1 MATTRQLH
9 LNINILNSG
18 FHGASWRAKTG
29 VPDAF
34 ISVEHYVRTAK
45 IAERGKLDAVFLAD
59 GLSVTDTPDYRPFLA
74 LEPTIIQATI
84 AAHTSHIG
92 LIVTASSTFNDPF
105 NLARRLASLDL
116 ASNGRVGWNV
126 VTTADSFS
134 ARNFG
139 LDAALEHGNRYER
152 AHEFTDVVKA
162 LWDSW
167 EEDALVADKAE
178 TLFLDPN
185 RLHAINHDGAY
196 YKVRGPL
203 NVPTSARQGRPVI
216 IQAGGSGD
224 GRTLAAAHAEA
235 IFSVAHTKEEALAF
249 AADVRARA
257 GRYGR
262 GPNEIVFLP
271 GLATVI
277 GSTETEA
284 RRREEELWE
293 LLPLDFALA
302 RLAGTLGISADR
314 LSLDKALPDDLPIP
328 ANGMQTFSK
337 ASIDTARRE
346 GLTVRQLLR
355 KLGGSSGHRQFVGSA
370 EQLADNIAD
379 WFAAGAA
386 DGFNL
391 MPDILPDGLEVFVD
405 HVVPILQRKGLFRK
419 EYEGSTLRDHF
430 GLARPVNR
438 FAASRLAAE

>member
-1 MATTRQLH
+1 MAKSRQLH

-34 ISVEHYVRTAK
+34 ISVDHYVRTAK

-74 LEPTIIQATI
+74 LEPTIIQATV

-116 ASNGRVGWNV
+116 ASKGRVGWNV

-139 LDAALEHGNRYER
+139 LDTVLEHANRYER

-167 EEDALVADKAE
+167 EEDALVADKAG
-178 TLFLDPN
+178 TLFLDPA
-185 RLHAINHDGAY
+185 RLHPIEHEGAY

-235 IFSVAHTKEEALAF
+235 IFSVAHSREDALAF

-257 GRYGR
+257 ARYGR
-262 GPNEIVFLP
+262 GPDEIVFLP

-277 GSTETEA
+277 GSTEAEA
-284 RRREEELWE
+284 KRREEELWE
-293 LLPLDFALA
+293 LLPLDYALN
-302 RLAGTLGISADR
+302 RLAGTLGVRPER
-314 LSLDKALPDDLPIP
+314 LSLDKPLPDDLVIP
-328 ANGMQTFSK
+328 ANGSQTFSQ

-346 GLTVRQLLR
+346 NLTVRELLR
-355 KLGGSSGHRQFVGSA
+355 KLGGSTGHRQIVGAPEQIA
-370 EQLADNIAD
+370 EDIAA
-379 WFAAGAA
+379 WFEAGAA

-391 MPDILPDGLEVFVD
+391 MPDILPDGLEIFVD
-405 HVVPILQRKGLFRK
+405 HVVPILRRKGLFRE
-419 EYEGSTLRDHF
+419 EYEGSTLREHF

-438 FAASRLAAE
+438 FAAARAAAE

>member
-1 MATTRQLH
+1 MAKSRQLH

-34 ISVEHYVRTAK
+34 ISVDHYVRTAK

-74 LEPTIIQATI
+74 LEPTIIQATV

-116 ASNGRVGWNV
+116 ASKGRVGWNV

-134 ARNFG
+134 ARNLG
-139 LDAALEHGNRYER
+139 LDTVLEHANRYER

-167 EEDALVADKAE
+167 EEDALVADKAG
-178 TLFLDPN
+178 TLFLDPA
-185 RLHAINHDGAY
+185 RLHPIEHEGAY

-235 IFSVAHTKEEALAF
+235 IFSVAHSREDALAF

-257 GRYGR
+257 ARYGR
-262 GPNEIVFLP
+262 GPDEIVFLP

-277 GSTETEA
+277 GSTEAEA
-284 RRREEELWE
+284 KRREEELWE
-293 LLPLDFALA
+293 LLPLDYALN
-302 RLAGTLGISADR
+302 RLAGTLGIRPER
-314 LSLDKALPDDLPIP
+314 LSLDKPLPDDLVIP
-328 ANGMQTFSK
+328 ANGSQTFSQ

-346 GLTVRQLLR
+346 NLTVRELLR
-355 KLGGSSGHRQFVGSA
+355 KLGGSTGHRQLVGAPEQIA
-370 EQLADNIAD
+370 EDIAA
-379 WFAAGAA
+379 WFEAGAA

-391 MPDILPDGLEVFVD
+391 MPDILPDGLEIFVD
-405 HVVPILQRKGLFRK
+405 HVVPILRRKGLFRE
-419 EYEGSTLRDHF
+419 EYEGSTLREHF

-438 FAASRLAAE
+438 FAAARAAAE